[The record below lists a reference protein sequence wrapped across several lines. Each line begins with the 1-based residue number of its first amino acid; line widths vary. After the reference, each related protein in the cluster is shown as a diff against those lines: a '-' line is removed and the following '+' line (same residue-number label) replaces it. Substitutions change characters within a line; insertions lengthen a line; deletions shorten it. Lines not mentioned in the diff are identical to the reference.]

1 MPYREDGALRY
12 ARGDVQLQPIAQS
25 RGQDLLTRYDDAS
38 PPPPAWKQVATPGR
52 RGPLP
57 TCRAAA
63 GYNVELAVLE
73 LPSSPVARSN
83 VHPHAHAVV
92 LQPTRSLQLAG
103 DADMAHQRAEFGP
116 EGTVCGVGISLA
128 DRPPLAGRGGA
139 ERVVILDIKPR
150 SPAAFCGRLA
160 VGDDI
165 LAVGEQSTAGMSA
178 AAVSQL
184 VRGTEGSILRLS
196 LRKYTDGTFAEVF
209 LMRCI
214 MASRC

>member
-1 MPYREDGALRY
+1 MPYREDRAIRY

-25 RGQDLLTRYDDAS
+25 CVQDLITRDDD
-38 PPPPAWKQVATPGR
+38 PLPPAWKQTR
-52 RGPLP
+52 RGQLP
-57 TCRAAA
+57 TCRAA
-63 GYNVELAVLE
+63 GYHVEMAVLE

-184 VRGTEGSILRLS
+184 VRGAEGSILRLS

>member
-1 MPYREDGALRY
+1 MPYREHGALRY

-25 RGQDLLTRYDDAS
+25 RRQDLLTCIDDGSGKTVEA
-38 PPPPAWKQVATPGR
+38 AWATGG

-63 GYNVELAVLE
+63 GYDLEMPVLE

-103 DADMAHQRAEFGP
+103 DADMAHRGAELGQ
-116 EGTVCGVGISLA
+116 EGTLCGVGMSLA
-128 DRPPLAGRGGA
+128 DRPPLAGRGSA

-165 LAVGEQSTAGMSA
+165 LAVDEQSTAGMSA

-184 VRGTEGSILRLS
+184 VRGAEGSILRLS
-196 LRKYTDGTFAEVF
+196 LRKCTDGTFAEVF

-214 MASRC
+214 MASRY